1 MREIALGVVGTS
13 GSGKST
19 FIQHALDLKK
29 LPNSRTSTKRVSLE
43 GIISVLRIH
52 EIDAVEVEVAPDG
65 ALSWPLVDASGNT
78 YEIDGAVVVYSI
90 TDVGSTKPLPEL
102 LRGPLPGGLS
112 SRPRALSDINHL
124 NSPLAFKAQNF
135 RVQPYCMGP
144 DSLWSPADADRNTS
158 SNFMVDLETDRE
170 MSPGRLLHWGQAPG
184 SGPGTNESMQIPV
197 GEILD
202 IESSFQG
209 PVSST
214 STCPVKLGLPMG
226 LAVPDASDGDDNNC
240 QRTAS
245 KQSLYTDA
253 DVGPESGA
261 QQQQTLGDQV
271 DGVNFKG
278 LVDRLLSRPTSR
290 ADVSFVSIFLCFYRQ
305 FAAPSD
311 LLAAIMSRFECVDPK
326 TSQHTSRL
334 TTQLRYLSVLATWVY
349 GYPGDFAHPFT
360 RLKMSN
366 LVSALTSQ
374 RPFSMAVKE
383 INSRLAVVS
392 ENDDTYWA
400 HSDTS
405 QSLSSFPEGSSTTP
419 PISGV
424 SPTPSAQTPTEGETV
439 DDWADDKEV
448 RATKRGSAAPSTM
461 STSTRSNASAQHS
474 LKPFEG
480 AQAQLWPFRAS
491 PRATLSKI
499 HWHLF
504 MELSDEDL
512 ARELTRIDWAL
523 FSSLRPRDLI
533 RHVSLCEEDKSK
545 CKDLENVRKMIDQFN
560 HIAFWIANI
569 ILLRDKPKHRAKAL
583 EKCMAIAWK
592 LRQLNNYNSLGAV
605 VAGINGTAVHR
616 LSQTRELVPH
626 NVQKQFMRL
635 EILMGTQKSHFPYR
649 LAWSNTSTERIPFLP
664 LHCRDLASA
673 EEGNPTFLGGD
684 INRINWKKF
693 EILGE
698 IILNIQQSQSIPYSS
713 IICNESVERLLQ
725 DVKITKDED
734 SQNEQCYCN
743 IYHLKVLQDAHINS
757 STPCTSRMHSSKYFE
772 WSPLHKYGNEIKM
785 SLLFLPQY
793 LPGYQSNPTCRPATI
808 AIAVHVRGSQSF
820 KSASNNLHSDR
831 KHPQRRRK
839 LKYNLGVISD
849 LSKAVKFLP
858 NCQILPQELSSPFLE
873 YLSPRSTLAP
883 PYPSPLAARLLGVDG
898 ITSVFYG
905 PDFITITKAADA
917 NWAHVKPEVFSLIT
931 EAVNSGEHVVS
942 VTHDKSSPVSQRE
955 NAPDSLAYDE
965 RDSEVVG
972 MIKELLETRIRP
984 AIQDDGGDVDFC
996 GFENGKIEEVKGIT
1010 QVMDETEITSNEEF
1024 TRFEEKLRERRGATV
1039 NATETE
1045 GKPAE
1050 A

>member
-1 MREIALGVVGTS
+1 LGHEARGKYLKVNFYILNAEDEIWVKANQDVDTMRELALAVVGTS

-29 LPNSRTSTKRVSLE
+29 LPSSRISTKKVSLE
-43 GIISVLRIH
+43 GIISILRIH
-52 EIDAVEVEVAPDG
+52 EFDAGEVEIAPDG
-65 ALSWPLVDASGNT
+65 ALSWPLIDASEATN
-78 YEIDGAVVVYSI
+78 EIDGAVVVYSI

-102 LRGPLPGGLS
+102 LR
-112 SRPRALSDINHL
+112 
-124 NSPLAFKAQNF
+124 
-135 RVQPYCMGP
+135 
-144 DSLWSPADADRNTS
+144 
-158 SNFMVDLETDRE
+158 
-170 MSPGRLLHWGQAPG
+170 
-184 SGPGTNESMQIPV
+184 
-197 GEILD
+197 
-202 IESSFQG
+202 
-209 PVSST
+209 
-214 STCPVKLGLPMG
+214 LPMG
-226 LAVPDASDGDDNNC
+226 LAVQDATDGDDDNC

-245 KQSLYTDA
+245 KQSLCTKADA
-253 DVGPESGA
+253 GAESGA
-261 QQQQTLGDQV
+261 LQQQAVGDQV

-290 ADVSFVSIFLCFYRQ
+290 ADISFVSIFLCFYRQ

-311 LLAAIMSRFECVDPK
+311 LLAAIISRFESVDPK
-326 TSQHTSRL
+326 ASQHTSRL

-360 RLKMSN
+360 RVKMSN
-366 LVSALTSQ
+366 LVSALRSQ

-383 INSRLAVVS
+383 INSRLDVVS

-405 QSLSSFPEGSSTTP
+405 RSMSNSPEGSSTTP
-419 PISGV
+419 PIQGV
-424 SPTPSAQTPTEGETV
+424 FPTPSAQTPTEGETV

-461 STSTRSNASAQHS
+461 STSSRSNASAQAS

-480 AQAQLWPFRAS
+480 AQAQLWPSKAS

-523 FSSLRPRDLI
+523 FSSVRPRDLV

-560 HIAFWIANI
+560 HTAFWIANI

-616 LSQTRELVPH
+616 LSQTRELIPH

-684 INRINWKKF
+684 NNRINWKKF

-698 IILNIQQSQSIPYSS
+698 VVINIQQSQSIPYTS
-713 IICNESVERLLQ
+713 IMRNESVQRLIQ

-734 SQNEQCYCN
+734 S
-743 IYHLKVLQDAHINS
+743 
-757 STPCTSRMHSSKYFE
+757 
-772 WSPLHKYGNEIKM
+772 PLHKYGIEIKR
-785 SLLFLPQY
+785 SILFLHQH
-793 LPGYQSNPTCRPATI
+793 LPEYQSNPTCRPATI
-808 AIAVHVRGSQSF
+808 ATAVHVRGFQNF
-820 KSASNNLHSDR
+820 NSASNNFHSDR
-831 KHPQRRRK
+831 KHAQHRRK
-839 LKYNLGVISD
+839 LKYDLGDVSD
-849 LSKAVKFLP
+849 LFKAVKFLP
-858 NCQILPQELSSPFLE
+858 NCQILPQESSSPFLE

-931 EAVNSGEHVVS
+931 EAVNSGEQVVS

-984 AIQDDGGDVDFC
+984 AIQDDGGDVEFC

>member
-1 MREIALGVVGTS
+1 MREIALAVIGTS

-29 LPNSRTSTKRVSLE
+29 LPNSRTSTKKVSLE

-52 EIDAVEVEVAPDG
+52 EIDAGEVEVAPDG

-102 LRGPLPGGLS
+102 LR
-112 SRPRALSDINHL
+112 
-124 NSPLAFKAQNF
+124 
-135 RVQPYCMGP
+135 
-144 DSLWSPADADRNTS
+144 
-158 SNFMVDLETDRE
+158 
-170 MSPGRLLHWGQAPG
+170 
-184 SGPGTNESMQIPV
+184 
-197 GEILD
+197 
-202 IESSFQG
+202 
-209 PVSST
+209 
-214 STCPVKLGLPMG
+214 LPMG

-253 DVGPESGA
+253 DVGPESCA

-271 DGVNFKG
+271 DGVNFNG

-290 ADVSFVSIFLCFYRQ
+290 ADVSFVSVFLCFYRQ

-311 LLAAIMSRFECVDPK
+311 LLAAIMSRFESVDPK

-383 INSRLAVVS
+383 INSRLDVVS

-400 HSDTS
+400 HSDTP
-405 QSLSSFPEGSSTTP
+405 QSLPNFPEGSSTTL

-439 DDWADDKEV
+439 YDWADDKEV

-523 FSSLRPRDLI
+523 FSSVRPRDL
-533 RHVSLCEEDKSK
+533 
-545 CKDLENVRKMIDQFN
+545 
-560 HIAFWIANI
+560 
-569 ILLRDKPKHRAKAL
+569 
-583 EKCMAIAWK
+583 K

-616 LSQTRELVPH
+616 LSQTRELIPH

-698 IILNIQQSQSIPYSS
+698 VILNIQQSQSKPYSN

-734 SQNEQCYCN
+734 VRVN
-743 IYHLKVLQDAHINS
+743 ILKA
-757 STPCTSRMHSSKYFE
+757 F
-772 WSPLHKYGNEIKM
+772 
-785 SLLFLPQY
+785 
-793 LPGYQSNPTCRPATI
+793 
-808 AIAVHVRGSQSF
+808 
-820 KSASNNLHSDR
+820 
-831 KHPQRRRK
+831 
-839 LKYNLGVISD
+839 
-849 LSKAVKFLP
+849 
-858 NCQILPQELSSPFLE
+858 
-873 YLSPRSTLAP
+873 
-883 PYPSPLAARLLGVDG
+883 
-898 ITSVFYG
+898 
-905 PDFITITKAADA
+905 
-917 NWAHVKPEVFSLIT
+917 
-931 EAVNSGEHVVS
+931 
-942 VTHDKSSPVSQRE
+942 
-955 NAPDSLAYDE
+955 
-965 RDSEVVG
+965 
-972 MIKELLETRIRP
+972 
-984 AIQDDGGDVDFC
+984 
-996 GFENGKIEEVKGIT
+996 
-1010 QVMDETEITSNEEF
+1010 
-1024 TRFEEKLRERRGATV
+1024 
-1039 NATETE
+1039 
-1045 GKPAE
+1045 
-1050 A
+1050 